1 MHHMKHL
8 FLTLFA
14 VLALVSCQSNEEF
27 TTEVDV
33 TLNLSAN
40 ENSVWHNNTRADA
53 ATKDI
58 YYVLD
63 ANGICRTAAQI
74 NHTSTATNEKLLA
87 SGNYNVFCITNAD
100 PSGFRFES
108 SMIGTDF
115 TSQDMVLKTLTDVS
129 FGKQSLSIVASKTS
143 YDINVTVN
151 HILAKLGVTI
161 AKVPADI
168 SAIKLTLGNLSKTF
182 TLDGNFTDDG
192 TTLDL
197 DLQKATTA
205 NADGTYDWSLP
216 ESLIYPCP
224 TGATKTL
231 ITIEATDASGKE
243 QTYNTSATT
252 VCSTGTRTSLTTTW
266 RTLTDHLSY
275 GYTETP
281 WTTTVQQGTFDM

>member
-1 MHHMKHL
+1 MKHL
-8 FLTLFA
+8 SLTLFA

-63 ANGICRTAAQI
+63 ENSICRSAAQV
-74 NHTSTATNEKLLA
+74 NHATPASADKLLA
-87 SGNYNVFCITNAD
+87 TGSYNVFCITNAD
-100 PSGFRFES
+100 ASGLPYTA

-115 TSQDMVLKTLTDVS
+115 TLQDMVLNTLTDVS

-168 SAIKLTLGNLSKTF
+168 STIKLTLTNVSKTF
-182 TLDGNFTDDG
+182 TLDGTFSDDG
-192 TTLDL
+192 TTLEL
-197 DLQKATTA
+197 NLQKATSA

-224 TGATKTL
+224 TGAVKTF
-231 ITIEATDASGKE
+231 ITIEARDISSNE

-252 VCSTGTRTSLTTTW
+252 VCSSGTRTSLTTTW

>member
-1 MHHMKHL
+1 MKHL
-8 FLTLFA
+8 SLTLFA

-63 ANGICRTAAQI
+63 ANSICRSAAKVDHATPATPATA
-74 NHTSTATNEKLLA
+74 EKLLA
-87 SGNYNVFCITNAD
+87 SGDYSVFCITNAD
-100 PSGFRFES
+100 ASGLPYTA

-115 TSQDMVLKTLTDVS
+115 TLQDMALNTLTDVS
-129 FGKQSLSIVASKTS
+129 FGKQPLSIVASKTS

-182 TLDGNFTDDG
+182 TLDGNFNDDG
-192 TTLDL
+192 TTLEL
-197 DLQKATTA
+197 NLQKAATA
-205 NADGTYDWSLP
+205 NADGTYDWTLP
-216 ESLIYPCP
+216 ESLIYPCH
-224 TGATKTL
+224 TGATTTV
-231 ITIEATDASGKE
+231 ITIVATDTNGNAT
-243 QTYNTSATT
+243 TYNSTSTT
-252 VCSTGTRTSLTTTW
+252 VCSSCTRTNLTTTW
-266 RTLTDHLSY
+266 RTLKDYLSY

>member
-1 MHHMKHL
+1 MKHL

-40 ENSVWHNNTRADA
+40 ENSVWHNNTRASS
-53 ATKDI
+53 ATKDT
-58 YYVLD
+58 YYIFD

-100 PSGFRFES
+100 PSGIRFES
-108 SMIGTDF
+108 SMIDTNF
-115 TSQDMVLKTLTDVS
+115 TSQTMEVSTLTDVCL
-129 FGKQSLSIVASKTS
+129 GQQPLSIVASKTS
-143 YDINVTVN
+143 YHINVTVN
-151 HILAKLGVTI
+151 HILAKLALSI

-168 SAIKLTLGNLSKTF
+168 STIKLTLGNLSKSF
-182 TLDGNFTDDG
+182 TLDGNFNDDG

-205 NADGTYDWSLP
+205 NDDGTYDWTLP
-216 ESLIYPCP
+216 ESLIYPCL
-224 TGATKTL
+224 TGATTTV
-231 ITIEATDASGKE
+231 ITIVATDTSGKE
-243 QTYNTSATT
+243 QTYNTSSTT
-252 VCSTGTRTSLTTTW
+252 VCSSGTRTNLTTTW
-266 RTLTDHLSY
+266 RTLKDYLSY
-275 GYTETP
+275 GYTENP
-281 WTTTVQQGTFDM
+281 WTTTVQQGSFDM

>member
-1 MHHMKHL
+1 MKHL

-27 TTEVDV
+27 TTAVDV

-40 ENSVWHNNTRADA
+40 ENSVWHNNTRASS
-53 ATKDI
+53 ATTDT
-58 YYVLD
+58 YYILD
-63 ANGICRTAAQI
+63 ANSFCRSAAQV
-74 NHTSTATNEKLLA
+74 NHATPASADKLLA
-87 SGNYNVFCITNAD
+87 TGSYNVFCITNAD
-100 PSGFRFES
+100 ASGLPYTA

-115 TSQDMVLKTLTDVS
+115 TLQDMALNTLTDVS

-143 YDINVTVN
+143 YDINVTVK

-168 SAIKLTLGNLSKTF
+168 SAIKLTLGNLSKSF

-205 NADGTYDWSLP
+205 NADGTYDWTLP
-216 ESLIYPCP
+216 ESLIYPCH
-224 TGATKTL
+224 TGATTTV
-231 ITIEATDASGKE
+231 ITIVATDTNGNAT
-243 QTYNTSATT
+243 TYNSTSTT
-252 VCSTGTRTSLTTTW
+252 VCSSGTRTNLTTTW
-266 RTLTDHLSY
+266 RTLKDYLSY